1 MNDSIQMKLA
11 CPDCGSELIKRPD
24 DFDFENN
31 FVDVSCADCG
41 RTITKDDAIQQGK
54 DVVTK
59 QLNAMLADAFKGSG
73 FKLK

>member
-1 MNDSIQMKLA
+1 MSDSIELKIA

-41 RTITKDDAIQQGK
+41 REITKADAIQQGK

-59 QLNAMLADAFKGSG
+59 QVNAMLRDTLKGTG
-73 FKLK
+73 FKFK